1 MGRYLL
7 LRLAGLLAVLVIVSL
22 VVFVLMHAI
31 PGGPYDAEKT
41 PLSEE
46 AKANIL
52 RSYGLDRPLW
62 EQYLRYVGNAF
73 RFDFGDSYQSPG
85 ETVAQLISRVW
96 TVSLQLGGMTLGLA
110 IPLGLILGVVAASHR
125 NSWVDHVV
133 TLLATIGIVLPTF
146 VLGVLLI
153 LLFSNTLHWLPTGGW
168 SAPSTWVLPVIAYAL
183 GPMGIIARYTRTSV
197 IEAIGTD
204 YVRTARAKGLGEGR
218 IMRRHVLRNAA
229 IPILTIAGPL
239 VPDLLTGSIFV
250 ESIFRIPGLG
260 GYFVTSVYQR
270 DYPMIM
276 ALALLAAVVVSATYL
291 ATDLLYLAIDPRIR
305 LA

>member
-73 RFDFGDSYQSPG
+73 RFDFGYSYQSPG

>member
-31 PGGPYDAEKT
+31 PGGPYDAEKM

-73 RFDFGDSYQSPG
+73 RFDFGYSYQSPG

>member
-73 RFDFGDSYQSPG
+73 RFDFGYSYQSPG

-168 SAPSTWVLPVIAYAL
+168 SAPSTWVLPVVAYAL

>member
-168 SAPSTWVLPVIAYAL
+168 SAPSTWVLPVVAYAL

>member
-31 PGGPYDAEKT
+31 PGGPYDAEKM